1 MSAFI
6 AKMEPERKR
15 ACSPLFVLWRL
26 RSANSFPP
34 RNSISLFAPP
44 PSAPALLPPSLA
56 PLHQI
61 RNISFSLQM
70 IGSYVFV
77 YWLGAL
83 FLFQMVTMPVVVDAS
98 TAKPHPK
105 PTAKPHPKPTAKPV
119 EKPTAK
125 PAKVPTKAPAKGP
138 TAKPV
143 RHPSV
148 KPSIRPRREPTHEP
162 SRKPSER
169 YVDAVHI

>member
-1 MSAFI
+1 MLPSLCPLAV
-6 AKMEPERKR
+6 ALRKLFPSQKQHFSLR
-15 ACSPLFVLWRL
+15 AP
-26 RSANSFPP
+26 
-34 RNSISLFAPP
+34 SLCPCP
-44 PSAPALLPPSLA
+44 CPPSLA

-169 YVDAVHI
+169 CVEAAHI